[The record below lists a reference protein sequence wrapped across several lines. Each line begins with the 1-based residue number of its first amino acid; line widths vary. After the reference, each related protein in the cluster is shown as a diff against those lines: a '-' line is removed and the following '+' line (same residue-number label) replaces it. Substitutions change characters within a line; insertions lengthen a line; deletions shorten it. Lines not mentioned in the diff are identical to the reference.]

1 MRISRIDAMI
11 KAQEGL
17 ESLTR
22 RDIEGM
28 QLAKLNALLTREKAR
43 AGFYKDL
50 PERLN
55 SLSELA
61 ELPFTTEADLADN
74 SSGIFLGSQTSVER
88 VISGSTSGTT
98 GIAKRVFYT
107 GNDLERTVQLYEAG
121 IGEMAGPG
129 DCVLICMPFSGPQG
143 LGELISE
150 AVRRLGARPVKGG
163 TDYSYG
169 EIAGFIEREEPD
181 SIIAMPV
188 PLLSMLRANGR
199 GSLRKALVSADACP
213 PSVQKAC
220 EEILG
225 SRLFPHYGSR
235 EMGMAGAICCEA
247 HEGMHLRENCVIAEI
262 VDADGRRVPDG
273 ECGELVITTIGME
286 ALPLIRYKTGDLAR
300 KLPGVCPCGSEVTR
314 LEVYARLHDVDG
326 MADLDDKMF
335 RDPELVDFRA
345 VRNADGSLR
354 TEKKTLSD
362 VRPEDRPFYT
372 GKRRIL

>member
-17 ESLTR
+17 ENLTR

-28 QLAKLNALLTREKAR
+28 QLAKLNALLAREKER
-43 AGFYKDL
+43 RGFYKDL
-50 PERLN
+50 PERLE
-55 SLSELA
+55 SLPELA

-169 EIAGFIEREEPD
+169 EMAELCRREQPD
-181 SIIAMPV
+181 CVIAMPV

-199 GSLRKALVSADACP
+199 GSLRRALVSADACP
-213 PSVQKAC
+213 PSVLKAC

-225 SRLFPHYGSR
+225 SKLFPHYGSR
-235 EMGMAGAICCEA
+235 EMGMAGAICCSA

-262 VDADGRRVPDG
+262 VGPDGKVLPDG
-273 ECGELVITTIGME
+273 ETGELVITTVGME

-314 LEVYARLHDVDG
+314 LDVYARLHDVDG

-362 VRPEDRPFYT
+362 LGPEDRPFYT